1 VNQEHEIC
9 DVSVW
14 WFDIQSKRFSVFI
27 LDQKEK
33 ESSGIDKE
41 VVESMRRLVK
51 RSRCLYSHAAIGK
64 PKYSSKENT
73 GKKNYGIDLYV
84 ASLRAFVPTS
94 RASSFTFLE
103 LE

>member
-1 VNQEHEIC
+1 LTKLNEEESEDWTNQRTKAGCVDQEHEIC

-51 RSRCLYSHAAIGK
+51 RSRCLYSHAALGK

-73 GKKNYGIDLYV
+73 GKKNLWN
-84 ASLRAFVPTS
+84 
-94 RASSFTFLE
+94 
-103 LE
+103 